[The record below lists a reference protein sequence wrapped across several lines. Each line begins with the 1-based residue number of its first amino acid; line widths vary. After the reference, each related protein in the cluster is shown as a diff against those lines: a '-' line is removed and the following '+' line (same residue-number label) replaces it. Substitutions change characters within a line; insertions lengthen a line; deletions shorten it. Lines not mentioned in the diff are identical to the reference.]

1 MRRATT
7 RRRMDRHGAARLAMM
22 STPVIARR
30 RQPTKQSMAFTARR
44 QPTTAGT
51 RTSAA
56 WIATGRSAALAMTGR
71 MLPAGDGVD
80 RHGPLR
86 GPRDDGR
93 MVAWPSQRRE
103 ANAPRG

>member
-30 RQPTKQSMAFTARR
+30 RQRTKQSMPFTALCQR
-44 QPTTAGT
+44 TTAGT

-56 WIATGRSAALAMTGR
+56 WIATALRASR
-71 MLPAGDGVD
+71 
-80 RHGPLR
+80 
-86 GPRDDGR
+86 
-93 MVAWPSQRRE
+93 
-103 ANAPRG
+103 